1 MSKRTTIA
9 ELREQLAVLNR
20 MTDNGGFALDQ
31 SYGGVK
37 LVTIDEEGGRSY
49 VSVRMTK
56 PQLSDTIYAIINTL
70 SHVTRITHTKNK
82 ASSS

>member
-1 MSKRTTIA
+1 MSERTTIT
-9 ELREQLAVLNR
+9 ELREQLAILNK
-20 MTDNGGFALDQ
+20 MTDNGGFALDR
-31 SYGGVK
+31 SFGGVR
-37 LVTIDEEGGRSY
+37 LVNIDEEGGRSY

-56 PQLSDTIYAIINTL
+56 PQLSNTIYAIINTL

>member
-20 MTDNGGFALDQ
+20 MTDNGSFELDQ

-37 LVTIDEEGGRSY
+37 LVTIDEEGGSSC
-49 VSVRMTK
+49 VSARMTK
-56 PQLSDTIYAIINTL
+56 SQLSDTIYAIINTL
-70 SHVTRITHTKNK
+70 SHVTHMKNK
-82 ASSS
+82 ADSK